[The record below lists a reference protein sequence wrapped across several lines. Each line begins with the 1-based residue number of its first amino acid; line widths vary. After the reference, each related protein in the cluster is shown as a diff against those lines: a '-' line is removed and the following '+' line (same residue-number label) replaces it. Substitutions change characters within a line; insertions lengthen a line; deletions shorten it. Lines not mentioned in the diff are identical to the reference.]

1 MAKIMSIIEK
11 ETKGKSYHTY
21 KYSYDSIG
29 LPSIDY
35 DDKPE
40 EVMKWLDSGETDSPT
55 KAVPLKEYADSIG
68 ADYYAKDAMATVR
81 YAVQQ
86 VEKVSE
92 DKV

>member
-1 MAKIMSIIEK
+1 ML
-11 ETKGKSYHTY
+11 TQ
-21 KYSYDSIG
+21 
-29 LPSIDY
+29 
-35 DDKPE
+35 
-40 EVMKWLDSGETDSPT
+40 
-55 KAVPLKEYADSIG
+55 EYADSIG